1 MPGERFWEGCLLK
14 SSRKR
19 ERLPFRKIAPNMV
32 TSGNL
37 LCGMMSLMLLFSGRP
52 VPAAWM
58 VFIAVFFDMMD
69 GKVARSLGGGT
80 RFGLEFDSLADL
92 VSFGVAPAM
101 IIYSAYAGALGV
113 WGALAGAY
121 FALCGALR
129 LARFNVIHMP
139 GPFQGLPIPA
149 GGLFLAS
156 FVLAGVP
163 LHPAAAAAVCV
174 AAGSLM
180 ISSIPYGNLK
190 GLEEAGADRKKSL
203 LLGAIIA
210 AGFVSLKSGAPLA
223 AITIYVFSGPLRFD
237 WGKWLSREKDE
248 EAADKKI

>member
-1 MPGERFWEGCLLK
+1 MK

-19 ERLPFRKIAPNMV
+19 SRLPFRKIAPNMV

-37 LCGMMSLMLLFSGRP
+37 LCGMMALMLLFSGRSI
-52 VPAAWM
+52 PAAWLIFM
-58 VFIAVFFDMMD
+58 AVFFDMLD

-80 RFGLEFDSLADL
+80 RFGLEYDSLADL

-101 IIYSAYAGALGV
+101 LIFSVYAGALGV

-129 LARFNVIHMP
+129 LARFNVVNTP

-156 FVLAGVP
+156 FILAGVP
-163 LHPAAAAAVCV
+163 LHPGAAAFLCFT
-174 AAGSLM
+174 AGSLM
-180 ISSIPYGNLK
+180 ISSVPYGNLK
-190 GLEEAGADRKKSL
+190 GIEGGGADKKRSL
-203 LLGAIIA
+203 LLGGILA
-210 AGFVSLKSGAPLA
+210 AGFVVLKSGAPLA
-223 AITIYVFSGPLRFD
+223 AITVYVFSGPLGFD
-237 WGKWLSREKDE
+237 WGKWLSREKGE
-248 EAADKKI
+248 TAGKKI